1 MFRFLR
7 WTFLILAILLVFDQ
21 FAWAQ
26 SNSWPEF
33 PVDEASPHKIARGAG
48 SYFSWF
54 KLVSVICIYLAWVRT
69 CDWANRDCQIY
80 GQPYAMWNPII
91 TAPFLLGMIAVFS
104 IPVFP
109 LGMALLVLSYLGP
122 VLAYVFIRN
131 AKLDPHERV
140 LTPDHIRHLMA
151 GRLQQMGVEVSAEG
165 KAAHEKG
172 APVVF
177 HPAGGTDKQNQA
189 NIITARQS
197 PGYLPAKDLA
207 VDLIKQRADKCMLD
221 FSRDAVAVRYQI
233 DGVWHEA
240 DGQDRETGDSV
251 LAVFKTMS
259 NLNVE
264 ERRKRQAGKFTAEME
279 KKKYAGTIISQGTQ
293 TGERVIL
300 QLDRPHS
307 DFKTLRELGMRE
319 KMEEQLKGL
328 LAQDRGLVLF
338 SSQPAGGLTT
348 TMRLALKL
356 TDRFMRDFAAFQ
368 DEVAPEPVVDN
379 IEITTYNTAKGELPH
394 KVLES
399 LIRREPN
406 AIVASDLPNAETAIM
421 LCDQAVRDKLVIT
434 TVRAKEA
441 VEALLRVLLLKVPAS
456 KFAPAVIGVVNQRLI
471 RKLCE
476 DCKQGYEPAPQLLQ
490 KLGIPAGRVEQL
502 YRPPEA
508 TEQEKVCP
516 TCNGIGYFGRTSI
529 YELVVVNAKLREALE
544 KEPKLDVLRK
554 VSREAGNKNLQQEG
568 LVLVAQGITSVQEL
582 SRVLKQ

>member
-1 MFRFLR
+1 MLRFLR
-7 WTFLILAILLVFDQ
+7 WTLLILAIFLVCDQ
-21 FAWAQ
+21 LGWAQ

-33 PVDEASPHKIARGAG
+33 PVDEANPHKIARGTG

-54 KLVSVICIYLAWVRT
+54 KLVPILLIYFAWIRT
-69 CDWANRDCQIY
+69 SDWANRDCQIN
-80 GQPYAMWNPII
+80 GLPYAMWNPIV
-91 TAPFLLGMIAVFS
+91 TGPFLVGMIAVFT
-104 IPVFP
+104 IPIFP
-109 LGMALLVLSYLGP
+109 LGFSLLLLSYLGP
-122 VLAYVFIRN
+122 ALAYVFVRN
-131 AKLDPHERV
+131 SKLDPHERV
-140 LTPDHIRHLMA
+140 LTPEHIRHVMA

-165 KAAHEKG
+165 KEAHEKG

-177 HPAGGTDKQNQA
+177 YSAGGTDKQNQA

-197 PGYLPAKDLA
+197 PGYLQAKDLVA
-207 VDLIKQRADKCMLD
+207 DLIKQRADKCMLD

-251 LAVFKTMS
+251 LAVFKTMA

-264 ERRKRQAGKFTAEME
+264 ERRKRQAGKFTAELE
-279 KKKYAGTIISQGTQ
+279 KKKYAGAIISQGTQ

-319 KMEEQLKGL
+319 KMEEQIKGL
-328 LAQDRGLVLF
+328 LAQDHGLVLF
-338 SSQPAGGLTT
+338 SAQPAGGLTT

-356 TDRFMRDFAAFQ
+356 TDRFMRDFAALQ
-368 DEVAPEPVVDN
+368 DEAAPEPVADN
-379 IEITTYNTAKGELPH
+379 IEITTYNTAKGELPQ
-394 KVLES
+394 KILES

-406 AIVASDLPNAETAIM
+406 AIVASDLPNAETAIL
-421 LCDQAVRDKLVIT
+421 LCDQAVRDKLIIT

-529 YELVVVNAKLREALE
+529 YELVVVNAQLRQALE